1 MALSM
6 NKVILV
12 GNLGRDCET
21 RFTADNSF
29 AITTFSIATSRSYK
43 NKEGAWT
50 DETTWHNI
58 VVFNASDYTKENLL
72 KGKKVCIEG
81 RISTRQYTD
90 KDGNKR
96 YSFDIVAENVIILE
110 PRDRASHSS
119 GESTVAASDDRFY
132 EQAAPAAQEDNN
144 NDLPF

>member
-29 AITTFSIATSRSYK
+29 AITTFSIATSRRYK

-96 YSFDIVAENVIILE
+96 YS
-110 PRDRASHSS
+110 
-119 GESTVAASDDRFY
+119 Y
-132 EQAAPAAQEDNN
+132 
-144 NDLPF
+144 